1 MTATSGKNWNLISG
15 SGKLATEAK
24 WEGSLNW
31 QFVTPIG
38 PLYLNLKG
46 SGEISGKLGPKYNYN
61 EQKLDILDGELK
73 LTPKIALEGGYGV
86 DKVITVGAEG
96 SLALPITLI
105 PATKGELEAKAA
117 LNVNLVF
124 VIDYSRDLAKYT
136 KTLWDTTDTL
146 KSKSIQA
153 RKGTVFSIG
162 TLSEIDT
169 SSLNDANAWNTGNHQ
184 TAKAR
189 GRNAV
194 TDTEVTLLDGVLGG
208 TLPMQREVGGKRVM
222 VFQSYDS
229 SRTTL
234 NSPVL
239 MYSVYENNAWSEPK
253 AVWDT
258 GNSDTYADMKVV
270 DGKLVLVWQKEKTG
284 IDGDVTN
291 DSENVLKQI
300 AQNSEICFAIFDEET
315 NTFSDPVYV
324 TNNDSYDMMPRIC
337 DNSDD
342 IVVSWVRN
350 DVSDLMQET
359 GTNTIYTAT
368 WNGTTFDE
376 ETELVKASGTVD
388 DYVLY
393 KNGDAYETIFAGQ
406 SNEMTAMFDTDGR
419 VIEELSDLF
428 MFSEDGSISSMQY
441 VDGRI
446 VCVSKGTL
454 YSYNPA
460 DKTVETYLAGES
472 AFGTEIQYASNGDK
486 SGYVWSLYDEDTG
499 KGSIVASMK
508 TKDGYS
514 EPVTLYEKDGTI
526 WRYVSPVID
535 ENGNWQFVANAEDA
549 ADKIHSLVS
558 IMKTPEAGVALA
570 GASVDENDKVNGETG
585 VDYFLTNTGDTP
597 ITELELTITLV
608 DGKNITKKVPVNIL
622 PGEDAV
628 GTVYVDLS
636 DVNSKQDVQISI
648 SGEKQTDT
656 SKCTVEDTVGLPD
669 VSVTGNYKEDGEN
682 IQVTAVV
689 SNESDTDAEVSLT
702 LFDDETQ
709 KTEVEKKDN
718 ITLKAKED
726 QSISFTVPKNKI
738 VYNENNAAYLT
749 LKAKVADGDY
759 EEDNNITYI
768 VLYKEKTPGTD
779 PGDSTVGS
787 GTENKAPTT
796 GTTETV
802 SQASGNGNNSVS
814 QTTPAQNN
822 GNQSVPSVGT
832 MLTDSR
838 TNAVY
843 TVTKVGDAVIA
854 VAYVKNL
861 NTKATAITIPSS
873 VTIGNVAY
881 KVTSIENNAFK
892 NNKKLKKVTIASS
905 VTSIGKK
912 AFYNC
917 KNLRSVII
925 KTKKLTASSIGKKAF
940 AKAGSKNYRK
950 LQVKVPSKKLTLY
963 KKILKKKGL
972 SAKAKIKK

>member
-1 MTATSGKNWNLISG
+1 M
-15 SGKLATEAK
+15 
-24 WEGSLNW
+24 
-31 QFVTPIG
+31 
-38 PLYLNLKG
+38 NLKG
-46 SGEISGKLGPKYNYN
+46 SGALTGNLGPKYNYD
-61 EQKLDILDGELK
+61 EKKLEIVDGQLK
-73 LTPKIALEGGYGV
+73 LTPSVALEGGYGI
-86 DKVITVGAEG
+86 DKVATVGAEG
-96 SLALPITLI
+96 SLSLPITLI
-105 PATKGELEAKAA
+105 PATKGDLEAKAA
-117 LNVNLVF
+117 LKVNLIF
-124 VIDYSRDLAKYT
+124 VIDYSHDLAKYT
-136 KTLWDTTDTL
+136 KHLWDTTDTL
-146 KSKSIQA
+146 KSKSIHA
-153 RKGTVFSIG
+153 RKGAIFS
-162 TLSEIDT
+162 TETFSEIDI
-169 SSLNDANAWNTGNHQ
+169 SSLNDASAWNTGNRQ
-184 TAKAR
+184 TAKVRA
-189 GRNAV
+189 RNAA
-194 TDTEVTLLDGVLGG
+194 TDTEATLLNGVLGG
-208 TLPMQREVGGKRVM
+208 SLPMQAEIGGKRVM

-258 GNSDTYADMKVV
+258 GTSDMYADMKVV
-270 DGKLVLVWQKEKTG
+270 DGKLVLVWQKEKTE
-284 IDGDVTN
+284 ITGDVTN
-291 DSENVLKQI
+291 DSENVLKQM
-300 AQNSEICFAIFDEET
+300 AQNSEICFAVFDEET

-324 TNNDSYDMMPRIC
+324 TDNDSYDMMPRIC
-337 DNSDD
+337 DNSDE
-342 IVVSWVRN
+342 IVISWVRN
-350 DVSDLMQET
+350 DAADLMQET
-359 GTNTIYTAT
+359 GNNTIDIAT

-376 ETELVKASGTVD
+376 ETELVKASATVD

-393 KNGDAYETIFAGQ
+393 KNGDAYETVFAGQ

-428 MFSEDGSISSMQY
+428 MFSEDGSISSIQY

-446 VCVSKGTL
+446 VCVSNGTL

-472 AFGTEIQYASNGDK
+472 AFGAEIQYASNGDK
-486 SGYVWSLYDEDTG
+486 SGYVWSLYDEEIGT
-499 KGSIVASMK
+499 GSIVASMK
-508 TKDGYS
+508 TENGYS
-514 EPVTLYEKDGTI
+514 EPVTLYEKENTI
-526 WRYVSPVID
+526 WRYASPTID
-535 ENGNWQFVANAEDA
+535 ENGNWQFIANAEDVA
-549 ADKIHSLVS
+549 NGTHSLVS
-558 IMKTPEAGVALA
+558 IVKAPKTGVALA

-597 ITELELTITLV
+597 VTELELTITLS
-608 DGKNITKKVPVNIL
+608 DGKTVTKKVPVNIL

-689 SNESDTDAEVSLT
+689 SNESTTDTEVSLT
-702 LFDDETQ
+702 LFSDETQ
-709 KTEVEKKDN
+709 KTELEKKDN
-718 ITLKAKED
+718 ITLTAKEN

-738 VYNENNAAYLT
+738 VYNENDAAYLT
-749 LKAKVADGDY
+749 LKAEVSGGDY
-759 EEDNNITYI
+759 EESNNIAYV

-779 PGDSTVGS
+779 PGASTGSS
-787 GTENKAPTT
+787 GTENETPTT
-796 GTTETV
+796 GTTEIPY
-802 SQASGNGNNSVS
+802 QPSGNGNNSVS

-843 TVTKVGDAVIA
+843 MVTEPGIS
-854 VAYVKNL
+854 VAYAKNL
-861 NTKATAITIPSS
+861 NTKAKTITIPSA
-873 VTIGNVAY
+873 VTIGNVTY
-881 KVTSIENNAFK
+881 KVTSIGNNAFK

-917 KNLRSVII
+917 KNLRSLII
-925 KTKKLTASSIGKKAF
+925 KTKKLTVNSIGKKAF

-950 LQVKVPSKKLTLY
+950 LKVKVPAKKFTLY
-963 KKILKKKGL
+963 KKILKTKGL
-972 SAKAKIKK
+972 SAKAKIRK